1 MPVVAPVKPAVRRG
15 YHILL
20 VDDHQDT
27 RSSFKSLLER
37 RGHRVVIAGSV
48 AEACREAGQTKFQ
61 LLISDIGLPD
71 ASGYDLMRTLSKDPE
86 LKGIAVSGYGMK
98 DDITRSREAGFS
110 RHLTKP
116 LRITD
121 LEKAI
126 AEVMGSEILGA

>member
-1 MPVVAPVKPAVRRG
+1 M
-15 YHILL
+15 
-20 VDDHQDT
+20 DDHQDT

-48 AEACREAGQTKFQ
+48 AEACREAEKGRFQ

-71 ASGYDLMRTLSKDPE
+71 ASGYDLMRRLSDQPE

-98 DDITRSREAGFS
+98 EDIARSRQAGFT

-116 LRITD
+116 LQIAD

-126 AEVMGSEILGA
+126 TEVMEPASRAE